1 MPTESGAANKQQ
13 NIYIL
18 LIDLKPLFKID
29 YQNRKLG
36 CIFFSCS
43 QACAYPMYQS
53 KWNYLP

>member
-53 KWNYLP
+53 K